1 VQIILKRDEYLVL
14 ISSKKIFGSGDP
26 GDRKRMKK
34 NELTEQ
40 KKLEGIEEEEYLR
53 NIVNERHW
61 GKGIAELK
69 T

>member
-1 VQIILKRDEYLVL
+1 
-14 ISSKKIFGSGDP
+14 
-26 GDRKRMKK
+26 
-34 NELTEQ
+34 LTEQ